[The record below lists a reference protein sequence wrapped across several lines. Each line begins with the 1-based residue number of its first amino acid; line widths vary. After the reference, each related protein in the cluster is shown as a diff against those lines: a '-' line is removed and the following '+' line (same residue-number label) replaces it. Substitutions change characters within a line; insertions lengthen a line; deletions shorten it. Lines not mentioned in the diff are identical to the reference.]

1 MGFRFQIPLLM
12 VLILI
17 WIPVSAQTAV
27 LKQLPSLEET
37 LRLARN
43 HHSHKCRSSGANKS
57 ILSKAE
63 LVYQVKKSYYG
74 VQANYEQLKI
84 SEEVKEHFEKAVTA
98 AEEKFETADGDI
110 TQSAITKLK
119 LGLSGTLND
128 LAQFE
133 SDKKLAQLR
142 LGRLI
147 GREIHDDVEMAERSL
162 EQLKFPF
169 RTVAEYLAVQKSS
182 AQNSFELKEAMIEIN
197 KARAKMKL
205 ALNNRKMTRA
215 LLVTEVANYDFGIG
229 DEEDLFE
236 ALIIYTRVLVGYFE
250 ALYNFNLSV
259 SAFERMHAGGAHL
272 CSAVK

>member
-1 MGFRFQIPLLM
+1 M
-12 VLILI
+12 VLISI

-37 LRLARN
+37 LQLARS

-57 ILSKAE
+57 ILSEAE
-63 LVYQVKKSYYG
+63 LVYQVKKYYYG
-74 VQANYEQLKI
+74 IQTNDEQLKV
-84 SEEVKEHFEKAVTA
+84 SEEVKGHFEKAVTA
-98 AEEKFETADGDI
+98 AEEEFETADGEI

-119 LGLSGTLND
+119 LGLSGSLND

-147 GREIHDDVEMAERSL
+147 GRKIHDDVEIGERSL
-162 EQLKFPF
+162 EQLKFSF
-169 RTVAEYLAVQKSS
+169 QTVAEYLAVRNSF
-182 AQNSFELKEAMIEIN
+182 AQNNFELKEAMIKIN
-197 KARAKMKL
+197 KARAKLNL

-236 ALIIYTRVLVGYFE
+236 ALIIYTRVLVGYFG
-250 ALYNFNLSV
+250 ALYEFNLSV
-259 SAFERMHAGGAHL
+259 SAFERIHAGGAPL
-272 CSAVK
+272 CSAAK